1 MILTHTRLQC
11 QCKGFGTNETL
22 LASALI
28 RFHHVMPEVMLAHV
42 ELYGMTIQDRVKSE
56 TRGDFEAL
64 LMELLE
70 GGVQ

>member
-1 MILTHTRLQC
+1 MILTLSLEC

-28 RFHHVMPEVMLAHV
+28 RFHQVMPKVMLAHV
-42 ELYGMTIQDRVKSE
+42 EMYGKTIQDRVKSE